1 MGQDMGLQMV
11 VIEGDALTVIHK
23 LQKDHI
29 DRSEMGFSY
38 LTADL
43 LVQASK
49 RASFNEHSAKP
60 T

>member
-1 MGQDMGLQMV
+1 MGLQML

-23 LQKDHI
+23 LQKDHT

-38 LTADL
+38 PTADL